1 MDISARAIS
10 LAERPRAGHLG
21 HQYSHAP
28 GRPNLHLVSSSR
40 RPRQVGAHVL
50 RRHQTSIVA
59 KRLKLATE
67 MMRTDAGLHAD
78 QARRYVGKACG
89 YLATRPLLMQHD
101 RAALIVAH
109 DVERVLTDINA
120 DYGDCGI
127 ELLRHGVLLV
137 FGAHGQLKTLAGQ
150 EHGRTIPLAAL
161 PRGLYVAT
169 GLKRLVGLFCCSLC
183 LPPVRPQFRQ
193 CFAMPYS
200 RSP

>member
-1 MDISARAIS
+1 
-10 LAERPRAGHLG
+10 
-21 HQYSHAP
+21 
-28 GRPNLHLVSSSR
+28 
-40 RPRQVGAHVL
+40 L

-59 KRLKLATE
+59 QCFKLATE

-78 QARRYVGKACG
+78 QARRHVGKACG

-137 FGAHGQLKTLAGQ
+137 FGAPGQLKTLAGQ
-150 EHGRTIPLAAL
+150 EPGRTIPLAVIGVHDLMFRTNISKCSRFSTRPSGILAWFN
-161 PRGLYVAT
+161 PAGLI
-169 GLKRLVGLFCCSLC
+169 
-183 LPPVRPQFRQ
+183 
-193 CFAMPYS
+193 
-200 RSP
+200 